1 MQNWWWTQFGGG
13 QDAWRRGERGS
24 AVFLPSSLWWKQLSG
39 RWWHSPAGLSL
50 WVIVSYSVFYRPVIS
65 VPSSLSKGC
74 VREVLCR
81 CHSSV
86 TAIRHCDRGILQ
98 TKHLSSNLSWLQRVI
113 GHDRYGGEHVSRK
126 AGRMLKQLL
135 KVHIL
140 IYKHERERQKELI
153 GSGIGFWS
161 LRTHP

>member
-1 MQNWWWTQFGGG
+1 MVDTIWWWAGCLEKRRERISCLPPVQFMME
-13 QDAWRRGERGS
+13 ATE
-24 AVFLPSSLWWKQLSG
+24 WKMVTFTSRLVS
-39 RWWHSPAGLSL
+39 
-50 WVIVSYSVFYRPVIS
+50 VIVSYSVFYRSVIS
-65 VPSSLSKGC
+65 VPSSLSNGC
-74 VREVLCR
+74 VREVLCL

-86 TAIRHCDRGILQ
+86 TVIRHCDGAFYK

-126 AGRMLKQLL
+126 AGMMLKQLL

-153 GSGIGFWS
+153 GNGIGF
-161 LRTHP
+161 